1 MKKITTILMF
11 SLIALSLSYSKDFS
25 NDICNFLSNVYNTCK
40 KDLKY
45 KNLTKKALYCNNL
58 SIDTVIYFN
67 SLFKGNPLKAKNLG
81 KIAGEVCFEA
91 CMGEG
96 DSYKT
101 IKKIFC
107 E

>member
-1 MKKITTILMF
+1 MKKIIKIIIL
-11 SLIALSLSYSKDFS
+11 SLITLSTSYSKDFP
-25 NDICNFLSNVYNTCK
+25 NDICNFLSNVYNSCK

-45 KNLTKKALYCNNL
+45 KNLTKRALYCNNL

-67 SLFKGNPLKAKNLG
+67 SLFQKNPLKAKNIG
-81 KIAGEVCFEA
+81 KIAGEICFEA

-96 DSYKT
+96 NSFKT
-101 IKKIFC
+101 IKKILC